1 VALLFLLLC
10 GEAAAQLVTGTING
24 SLVDQS
30 GQAIAG
36 AKVTVINERTGLQR
50 EATSNEEG
58 AFNFPALQPG
68 GYTVRV
74 ERQGFRT
81 VERTGVVL
89 TANDKLALGNIE
101 LTVGQVTETVQI
113 NAEGSLVKTASSEN
127 SALLSTTQL
136 DLTQAKGR
144 DVVSLLRVLPG
155 VSYQAGTTGGTF
167 DSDSLG
173 GTFGT
178 FTPNISGTRSRWNT
192 FTLDGQTGSDAD
204 IVEAFNGS
212 TSMDAIEEVKVLFN
226 NYQAEYGRNTG
237 GTVNIVSKSGT
248 KDFHGSLY
256 WFKRHEQFNAND
268 YFNNNTLVTNPF
280 TGLTTTAPKPIYRY
294 NTLGGTIGGPVF
306 IPGKFNKN
314 RDKLF
319 FFYSREDWRVREPRL
334 PRRITMP
341 TALEK
346 NGDFSQSL
354 DQGGQ
359 LILVRDPAS
368 GLPCTTADRRGCFAD
383 NKVPANRINKNGQ
396 AILNLFPTPNATNR
410 AVTLG
415 TYNYFFQEI
424 TELPKKQNLLK
435 LDYKPTDKDSL
446 SVRGRTWWADRRGYE
461 GLAAFNSN
469 WDQLLHHYLFTEDS
483 LQASY
488 TRIFSPTVV
497 NEFSFTYRVL
507 GEIGAATGDNDFDPV
522 VRSKRGITLGQF
534 NPSINP
540 LGFIPNASFGGVPG
554 TAPNISY
561 DGRTPIAAGD
571 TRLTYVNNLS
581 WTRGN
586 HAYKFGVY
594 VERNLTSEGP
604 RSNFGG
610 NFSFDRDVNNPL
622 DSNYAFANA
631 LLGNFRTYTESS
643 GRTTG
648 RGKNY
653 LFDSFAQD
661 TWKIGRLTLDYGLRL
676 SWFSPWRL
684 RDKEGA
690 SFALERYDRS
700 KAPTLYR
707 PGCAVN
713 VTPCPNA
720 DLRALNPLNGQLL
733 PRFFI
738 GAYVPNTGN
747 VTNGMVLATDESYPD
762 GFQEHEPLQL
772 GPRFGFAYDVFGD
785 GKTAIRGGFGVTKQ
799 TIPSVGNFLGSLPA
813 NPPLQFNPQ
822 VFYGSFD
829 TFLNSGTVLF
839 PGNVLGLERN
849 YKTPSVYNYSLSI
862 QRDIG
867 YNTVVD
873 LSYVG
878 NVGRHLI
885 MQRNLN
891 TIPYRAR
898 HVDVNPQNA
907 NPTAPT
913 SALPDNFLRPY
924 PGYGDIT
931 YVENSGS
938 SNYNALQ
945 ASFNRRFTKGLQ
957 FGLAYTW
964 SKTMD
969 YGSTDRSG
977 LPLYR
982 PYDVWSYGEAS
993 FDQTHVMVIN
1003 YTWSLPRAS
1012 GLWDNVIT
1020 RQVFD
1025 NWELSGVTAFVSGT
1039 PFGVGFSTVD
1049 NADLTGG
1056 GDGSRPNLVGQVKLS
1071 GDQQQPVT
1079 LAGGQLGLTQW
1090 FNPNAFARPARG
1102 DFGNAPRN
1110 VGRGPGSNNWDM
1122 SFFKKFPFKSEQ
1134 RYLQLRY
1141 EIYNLFNHTQF
1152 QSVDNAARFDAAGRQ
1167 VNTRFGQAIATRP
1180 PRVMQFAL
1188 SLKF

>member
-1 VALLFLLLC
+1 MALLFLLLC

-30 GQAIAG
+30 GQAVAG
-36 AKVTVINERTGLQR
+36 AKVTVTNERTGLQR

-68 GYTVRV
+68 SYTVRV

-136 DLTQAKGR
+136 DLQQAKGR

-155 VSYQAGTTGGTF
+155 VSYQAGSVGGTF

-256 WFKRHEQFNAND
+256 WYKRHEQFNAND
-268 YFNNNTLVTNPF
+268 FFNNRQ
-280 TGLTTTAPKPIYRY
+280 GLTKPLYRY
-294 NTLGGTIGGPVF
+294 NTVGGTIGGPIF
-306 IPGKFNKN
+306 IPKKFN
-314 RDKLF
+314 RDRNKLF

-334 PRRITMP
+334 PRQVTMP
-341 TALEK
+341 TALER
-346 NGDFSQSL
+346 NGDFSQSVDL
-354 DQGGQ
+354 GGQ
-359 LILVRDPAS
+359 LILVRDPAT
-368 GLPCTTADRRGCFAD
+368 GLPCTTSDRRGCFPD
-383 NKVPANRINKNGQ
+383 NKIPANRINKNGQ
-396 AILNLFPTPNATNR
+396 AILNLFPQPNRLDRRITN
-410 AVTLG
+410 G
-415 TYNYFFQEI
+415 TYNYLFQEI

-435 LDYKPTDKDSL
+435 VDYKPTDKDSI
-446 SVRGRTWWADRRGYE
+446 SVRGRTWWSDRRGYE

-469 WDQLLHHYLFTEDS
+469 WDQLRHHYLFTEDS

-507 GEIGAATGDNDFDPV
+507 GEIGAATSDNNFDPV

-534 NPSINP
+534 NASLNP

-554 TAPNISY
+554 TAPTITY
-561 DGRTPIAAGD
+561 DGRTPINAGD

-586 HAYKFGVY
+586 HAYKFGTY
-594 VERNLTSEGP
+594 IERNLTSEGP

-610 NFSFDRDVNNPL
+610 NFNFGRDPNNPL
-622 DSNYAFANA
+622 DTNYAFANA
-631 LLGNFRTYTESS
+631 LLGNFATYSESS

-700 KAPTLYR
+700 KAPVLFR

-720 DLRALNPLNGQLL
+720 ELRALNPQTGQLL
-733 PRFFI
+733 PRYFI
-738 GAYVPNTGN
+738 GAYVPNSGN

-829 TFLNSGTVLF
+829 TFLNAATVLF
-839 PGNVLGLERN
+839 PGNILGLERN
-849 YKTPSVYNYSLSI
+849 HKTPSVYNYSLSI
-862 QRDIG
+862 QRDVG
-867 YNTVVD
+867 FNTVVEVA
-873 LSYVG
+873 YVG

-885 MQRNLN
+885 QQRNLN

-913 SALPDNFLRPY
+913 SALADNFLRPF

-938 SNYNALQ
+938 SNYNSLQ
-945 ASFNRRFTKGLQ
+945 TSLNRRFSRGIQ
-957 FGLAYTW
+957 FGVAYTW

-969 YGSTDRSG
+969 FGSGDRAG

-982 PYDVWSYGEAS
+982 PYDVWAYGEAS
-993 FDQTHVMVIN
+993 FDQTHVFVFN
-1003 YTWSLPRAS
+1003 YTWDLPRAS
-1012 GLWDNVIT
+1012 RRWDNAFARHVL
-1020 RQVFD
+1020 D
-1025 NWELSGVTAFVSGT
+1025 NWQLSGVTAFVSGT
-1039 PFGVGFSTVD
+1039 PLGVGFSTTD
-1049 NADLTGG
+1049 NADIAGG
-1056 GDGSRPNLVGQVKLS
+1056 GDGSRVN
-1071 GDQQQPVT
+1071 VT
-1079 LAGGQLGLTQW
+1079 GKAQLDGGRSFDRW
-1090 FNPNAFARPARG
+1090 FDTAVFARPARG

-1110 VGRGPGSNNWDM
+1110 VFRGPGSNNWDM
-1122 SFFKKFPFKSEQ
+1122 SFFKKFPFKAEE
-1134 RYLQLRY
+1134 RYLQLRW

-1152 QSVDNAARFDAAGRQ
+1152 QGVDNGARFDTAGRQ
-1167 VNTRFGQAIATRP
+1167 VNTRFGQIISTRP

-1188 SLKF
+1188 SFKF